1 MEAKILTFA
10 LYPTRPLKP
19 ARSLLVLLRQ
29 VSGLPKRTFP
39 STRRSHGSQ
48 VDLLLRVFLS
58 KVKNVS
64 HSSSSF
70 FSFLLLRLFC
80 QLKPKR
86 LKRVGQRKTKR
97 KKKPKKRGTLSRL
110 LCVVSLLDKVER
122 IVQKKTCLLLSLL
135 SATTTAL
142 SLSLSLSLCRCPLPP
157 LVTLS
162 LSRLSLALLVFFFLF
177 FFFSSFFLIFLTN
190 HLDGACF
197 RE

>member
-10 LYPTRPLKP
+10 LYPTRPLEP

-97 KKKPKKRGTLSRL
+97 KKKTKKRGTLSRL

-142 SLSLSLSLCRCPLPP
+142 SLSLSLSLSAAAHCRRSSR
-157 LVTLS
+157 S
-162 LSRLSLALLVFFFLF
+162 LSVRLSLALLVFFFLF

-190 HLDGACF
+190 HLDGSC
-197 RE
+197 